1 MLVKNSPCVYVKA
14 PSVLVYMVT
23 VPAFIQQFLYRFI
36 KAAPAVVY
44 LTVPLLVYLTQ
55 VSA

>member
-1 MLVKNSPCVYVKA
+1 MAAVLVKNSPFVYVKA

-36 KAAPAVVY
+36 KAAPAVV
-44 LTVPLLVYLTQ
+44 
-55 VSA
+55 